1 MPREGEKVKIEVE
14 IKSMSLL
21 DWQVYVDAIMDGI
34 LEVDDS
40 AVMRIQLK

>member
-1 MPREGEKVKIEVE
+1 VKIEVE
-14 IKSMSLL
+14 IKSFSHL
-21 DWQVYVDAIMDGI
+21 DWQVYADAIMDGI

>member
-1 MPREGEKVKIEVE
+1 VKIEVE
-14 IKSMSLL
+14 IKSMSIL
-21 DWQVYVDAIMDGI
+21 DWQVYADAIMDGI